1 MLMTSMKFLHVIGTI
16 MYVGCIL
23 SHIVISNVLGHGDV
37 EAVYYTYVYKEL
49 SAYILIL
56 PGIAIKTVSGAVMY
70 SQIKPRPLWLKI
82 KVGLAIFLG
91 LNAFLILAPM
101 MPELRAL
108 AAESMRLGELT
119 AEFKAKEQIEFI
131 AGVSNVIPLVLA
143 MVLGVYKPG
152 SGNRAAAARPAS

>member
-1 MLMTSMKFLHVIGTI
+1 MLMVSMKFLHVIGTI

-23 SHIVISNVLGHGDV
+23 SHIVISNVLGHDV
-37 EAVYYTYVYKEL
+37 QSVYNAYVYKEL

-56 PGIAIKTVSGAVMY
+56 PGIAIKTVSGLVMF
-70 SQIKPRPLWLKI
+70 SLIKPRPWWLKV
-82 KVGLAIFLG
+82 KLGLAIFLG

-108 AAESMRLGELT
+108 AEESVRQGALT
-119 AEFKAKEQIEFI
+119 AEFKAREQIELI
-131 AGVSNVIPLVLA
+131 AGMSNIIPLVLA

-152 SGNRAAAARPAS
+152 SRKKPAAAQPA